1 MRAKVH
7 GIERNIADH
16 PEHVEHYIE
25 TLDGQKR
32 KCNLAASSSKF
43 RSRSASPYTPSPSKP
58 ARAVL
63 AIHVG
68 GDSSSSE
75 SNIIGSDS
83 DEEHRRVYVTT
94 AADQTMN
101 RSNERPTK
109 PRLGDR
115 ERDQDG
121 AGGHKSCT
129 HYGSK
134 RHGDRGCWKRLTC
147 QKSGRR
153 GHPSDKCF
161 YGCAACGEV
170 HDGDKARWKFLQH
183 APQVVRADQTCRNA
197 SS

>member
-101 RSNERPTK
+101 RANERPTK
-109 PRLGDR
+109 PRLATGSVIRMVQEDTSR
-115 ERDQDG
+115 ALIMGRKDMVIVD
-121 AGGHKSCT
+121 AGNG
-129 HYGSK
+129 
-134 RHGDRGCWKRLTC
+134 
-147 QKSGRR
+147 
-153 GHPSDKCF
+153 
-161 YGCAACGEV
+161 
-170 HDGDKARWKFLQH
+170 
-183 APQVVRADQTCRNA
+183 
-197 SS
+197 